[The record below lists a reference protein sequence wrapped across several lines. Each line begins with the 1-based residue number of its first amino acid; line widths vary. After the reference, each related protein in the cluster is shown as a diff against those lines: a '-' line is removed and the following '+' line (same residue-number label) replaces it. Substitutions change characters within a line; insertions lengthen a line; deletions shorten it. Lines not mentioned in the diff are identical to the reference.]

1 MVEVYVSLVK
11 KGLRKIEEI
20 PVKYRNEVI
29 NRLRTEGYLV
39 EQ

>member
-20 PVKYRNEVI
+20 PEKYRNGVI
-29 NRLRTEGYLV
+29 AAMKAEGYL
-39 EQ
+39 Q